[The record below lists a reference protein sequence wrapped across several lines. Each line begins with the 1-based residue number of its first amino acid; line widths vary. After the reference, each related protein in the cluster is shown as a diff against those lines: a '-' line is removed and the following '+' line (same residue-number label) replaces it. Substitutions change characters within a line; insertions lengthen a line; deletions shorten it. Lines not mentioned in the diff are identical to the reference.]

1 MKTTTT
7 ISLKKD
13 LGITKNAIRIQ
24 IDRFANEVGTQDER
38 WESAMDAMT
47 ILKDR
52 GDICNLDEAELLVSW
67 YVSAHDECVWENEE
81 DYSALEV
88 YQAKKKLERQ
98 ENAMKIIESLR

>member
-13 LGITKNAIRIQ
+13 LGISKNAIRIQ
-24 IDRFANEVGTQDER
+24 IDRFAAEVGTQDER

-52 GDICNLDEAELLVSW
+52 GDICNLDEAELLISW
-67 YVSAHDECVWENEE
+67 YVSSHDECVWENEE
-81 DYSALEV
+81 DYSALEAF
-88 YQAKKKLERQ
+88 QAIKKIERQ
-98 ENAMKIIESLR
+98 ENAMKILETLR